1 MWVFAEI
8 EVVGRR
14 DCDNDFFLAPS
25 ALAKTQAALQ
35 AIQALLAL
43 CNLSFVLE
51 AYAFTKI

>member
-1 MWVFAEI
+1 MWVFAES

-35 AIQALLAL
+35 AIQALVAL